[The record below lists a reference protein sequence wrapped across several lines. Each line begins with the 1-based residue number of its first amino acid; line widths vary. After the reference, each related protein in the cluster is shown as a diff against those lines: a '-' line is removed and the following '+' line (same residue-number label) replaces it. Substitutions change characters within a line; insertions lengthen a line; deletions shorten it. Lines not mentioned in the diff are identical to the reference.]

1 MKTISIVT
9 VFALYKPVQK
19 IGQEICL
26 FLLRE
31 PGKIYYL
38 YDSYGKI
45 NYKNIACVLSWT
57 G

>member
-45 NYKNIACVLSWT
+45 NYKNIACVLS
-57 G
+57 

>member
-31 PGKIYYL
+31 PCKIYYL
-38 YDSYGKI
+38 CDSYGGKNGKI
-45 NYKNIACVLSWT
+45 DP
-57 G
+57 